1 MATALFGNSRR
12 RRRCGRP
19 RDGECEPAALW
30 RAFPAVLAICSAG
43 SMVSRIADEPGEGV
57 MGDEEA
63 EGILENISV
72 FYISSI
78 RTLLAA
84 GYDDKASRLLKQ
96 IIITSLGFMT
106 PESRPVL
113 LTDIL
118 QIFKEIGLTPFED
131 QFDFIDFVAEM
142 AKGKDDDE

>member
-1 MATALFGNSRR
+1 
-12 RRRCGRP
+12 
-19 RDGECEPAALW
+19 
-30 RAFPAVLAICSAG
+30 
-43 SMVSRIADEPGEGV
+43 